1 MAKVNITFKNKTIEC
16 DEVQPGVV
24 QKTPSIYYVQD
35 CVTKEWLYC
44 FPERLERLNEKYN
57 GDLSNYKGRATK
69 AKEREEV
76 AAKKSQDRIE
86 AEIAQEIADEIT
98 AGA

>member
-1 MAKVNITFKNKTIEC
+1 MAKVNITFKGKTIEC

-24 QKTPSIYYVQD
+24 QKTPSIFYIQD

-57 GDLSNYKGRATK
+57 GDLSQYKGRGTK
-69 AKEREEV
+69 AKERDAVSEAKSVDKASKKPKAEV
-76 AAKKSQDRIE
+76 
-86 AEIAQEIADEIT
+86 DEPVV
-98 AGA
+98 A